1 MQRQELADRAE
12 EAAIARFLAIRE
24 VFWPCWGAK
33 AEPRVAVKRNRRRRD
48 DH

>member
-24 VFWPCWGAK
+24 AFWPCWGAK
-33 AEPRVAVKRNRRRRD
+33 AEAWVAIKRHRRRAA